1 MFNYDSD
8 EFWGKQLKVYPD
20 NYNEMATDE
29 LLELM
34 PDNLHL
40 AKNSNAPEHDRWR
53 VFNSHTKKYVE
64 PGFSTAKELMIH
76 ALTRIDEQR
85 KEWMSTDVS
94 ESA

>member
-20 NYNEMATDE
+20 QFDHLTTEE
-29 LLELM
+29 LLERM

-40 AKNSNAPEHDRWR
+40 AKNSNAPEHDKWR

-64 PGFSTAKELMIH
+64 PGFGTARDLMLH
-76 ALTRIDEQR
+76 VLKRIEEQR
-85 KEWMSTDVS
+85 KEWMNTEAS
-94 ESA
+94 